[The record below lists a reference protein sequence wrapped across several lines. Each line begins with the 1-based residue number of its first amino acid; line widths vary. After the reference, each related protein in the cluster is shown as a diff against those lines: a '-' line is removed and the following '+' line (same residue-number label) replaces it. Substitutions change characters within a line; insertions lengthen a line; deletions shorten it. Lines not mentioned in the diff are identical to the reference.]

1 MKVIIVSDTHYHN
14 ECLNELQN
22 QYKDADYFVHCGDL
36 EENADDYPGWL
47 FVCGNCDYDPKLPQ
61 YRILDLE
68 GNHRILV
75 MHSHNCKMYRYQSL
89 IHDALIHHC
98 DIVCFGHTH
107 VAEVQREQN
116 ITLINP
122 GSIWFSRS
130 KSPGSYA
137 VLEII
142 NKKIKV
148 EIVYNDGKKE
158 WFTKD

>member
-36 EENADDYPGWL
+36 EDNADDYPGWL

-98 DIVCFGHTH
+98 DIVWHKHAAILQSWPFPHQH
-107 VAEVQREQN
+107 QSA
-116 ITLINP
+116 
-122 GSIWFSRS
+122 
-130 KSPGSYA
+130 
-137 VLEII
+137 
-142 NKKIKV
+142 
-148 EIVYNDGKKE
+148 
-158 WFTKD
+158 